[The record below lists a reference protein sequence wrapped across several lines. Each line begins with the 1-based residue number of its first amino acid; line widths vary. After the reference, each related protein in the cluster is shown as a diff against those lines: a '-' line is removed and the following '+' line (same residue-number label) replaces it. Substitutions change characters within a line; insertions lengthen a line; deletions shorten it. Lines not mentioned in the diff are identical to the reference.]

1 MQWNQ
6 FLMKVLLKK
15 KFVGPM
21 NNARDPLEKH
31 KNHIN
36 TLFQKKKKKN
46 SDINAGLI
54 ISIQTNT

>member
-1 MQWNQ
+1 MQWKQ

-15 KFVGPM
+15 EFVGLM

-36 TLFQKKKKKN
+36 TLFQKKKN
-46 SDINAGLI
+46 SDINAGLF